1 MVKVMQG
8 LVIDL
13 SLSRNRDRN
22 VLEEIQRLVIFSVEK
37 RVAAPTQ
44 VVVGM
49 NEENSRGLD
58 TMMVETGGRLE
69 IEMMV
74 ETEIERKIEI
84 GIVVIETTEE
94 YIAERLLL
102 T

>member
-1 MVKVMQG
+1 
-8 LVIDL
+8 
-13 SLSRNRDRN
+13 
-22 VLEEIQRLVIFSVEK
+22 
-37 RVAAPTQ
+37 
-44 VVVGM
+44 
-49 NEENSRGLD
+49 
-58 TMMVETGGRLE
+58 MMVETGGRLE